1 MAHFNGSQV
10 VSAII
15 PPVELVQ
22 NLEAGDTVLD
32 CFGNVA
38 DVAEITFRGVD
49 LAGKAFVGFTTTRL
63 SDTSTCS
70 HTYKAGRLVRTVKL
84 SGMFTSRELD
94 DLEADMLAKGEY
106 ARGILRH

>member
-1 MAHFNGSQV
+1 MTIFNGSQV

-15 PPVELVQ
+15 PSVELVQ

-32 CFGNVA
+32 CFGNLA

-49 LAGKAFVGFTTTRL
+49 LAGKAFVGFTTRL

-84 SGMFTSRELD
+84 TGMFTSHELD
-94 DLEADMLAKGEY
+94 KLEADMLAKGDN